1 MAGTFHSVSYKLLK
15 ELEVNIS
22 LKQPNELKTLFKS
35 IYEKRVFMDTNA
47 MYASLIVIVLLGTLV
62 DYLFSVFENKT
73 LKKWGMI

>member
-1 MAGTFHSVSYKLLK
+1 
-15 ELEVNIS
+15 
-22 LKQPNELKTLFKS
+22 
-35 IYEKRVFMDTNA
+35 MDTNA